1 MDKKNKGKEKNLDV
15 HQDLSGFNIKINEFG
30 EITSSLEIDQLNS
43 FLNENVVDKK
53 LSERE
58 DALQDEEE

>member
-1 MDKKNKGKEKNLDV
+1 MDKKEKKEKDLDV
-15 HQDLSGFNIKINEFG
+15 HKDLSGFNIKINEFG

-53 LSERE
+53 LQERE
-58 DALQDEEE
+58 EALKAEEEE

>member
-1 MDKKNKGKEKNLDV
+1 MDKKNKKEKDLDV
-15 HQDLSGFNIKINEFG
+15 HKDLSGFNIKINEFG

-53 LSERE
+53 LAERE
-58 DALQDEEE
+58 EASKEEEE